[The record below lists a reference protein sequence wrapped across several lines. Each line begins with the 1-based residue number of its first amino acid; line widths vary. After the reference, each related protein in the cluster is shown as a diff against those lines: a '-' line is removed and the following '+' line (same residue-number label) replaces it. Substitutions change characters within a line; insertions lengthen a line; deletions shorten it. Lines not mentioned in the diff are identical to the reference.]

1 MAEAGDR
8 FRSCQP
14 LSVICRWWYD
24 TVAILDDYS
33 DGCEATLP
41 AGESF
46 TVEEVS
52 ESAPDRLLC
61 RLDRERELKPQL
73 IPKGRQV
80 RAFLFCTPT
89 PYRVELTSRQI
100 EEGCE
105 GIGRSETG

>member
-33 DGCEATLP
+33 DACEATLP
-41 AGESF
+41 AGEAF
-46 TVEEVS
+46 TVEQVS
-52 ESAPDRLLC
+52 ESDPDWLLC
-61 RLDRERELKPQL
+61 RLDRARELKPQL

-80 RAFLFCTPT
+80 RATLFCAST
-89 PYRVELTSRQI
+89 PYRVESTSQQI
-100 EEGCE
+100 EEDCE
-105 GIGRSETG
+105 RIGPSETG